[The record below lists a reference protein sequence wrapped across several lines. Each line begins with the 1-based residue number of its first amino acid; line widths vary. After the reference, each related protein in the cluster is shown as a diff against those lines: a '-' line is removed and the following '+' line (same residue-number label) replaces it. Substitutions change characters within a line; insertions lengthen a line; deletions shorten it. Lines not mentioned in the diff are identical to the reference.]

1 MSEYQQI
8 IREAQILAS
17 SPCEIV
23 RYIEGRSRDNLED
36 SGEDFETKLLC
47 LKDRRIDLALAQ
59 HCVWAET
66 AKTLFFRDTEDLVLK
81 LSVLTNKKIG
91 KYECLDQTMPY
102 AIFSKKS
109 QEFKFSD
116 NSQEF
121 ENYIKTIS
129 ENELHALFSNP
140 TIDRDFVCDFF
151 MGKSAWGSMDEEH
164 RVLSIRYL
172 SRNTGFTSAYKPK
185 EWDDVWDDY
194 QHGKAFTAAY
204 TMADTVP
211 VRSDWANALKELYAK
226 LPNDIHGVQGNIDT
240 NRWIASEPEDL
251 DAERK
256 ANAEGRL
263 STFQSV
269 RFYCALAGLKNNEG
283 RISHHLASND
293 IAERSASY
301 RCGKFSAW
309 KVWWSLRK
317 DGAFALGQFLKNDD
331 IWNSR
336 RKRKIIDSYYMKNC
350 IDLLESEFNYGETL
364 ERRMRESPHNFSK
377 SELDAYDIN
386 HLSSA
391 DQKLEKINKIMS
403 IILIVLA
410 VILYQNFR

>member
-23 RYIEGRSRDNLED
+23 KYIEGRSRDNLED
-36 SGEDFETKLLC
+36 SGEDFETRLLC

-81 LSVLTNKKIG
+81 LSVLTNEKIG
-91 KYECLDQTMPY
+91 KYEGLDETIPY
-102 AIFSKKS
+102 AIFPEKS
-109 QEFKFSD
+109 QQLD
-116 NSQEF
+116 G
-121 ENYIKTIS
+121 YIKIVS

-140 TIDRDFVCDFF
+140 TIDRNFVRDFF
-151 MGKSAWGSMDEEH
+151 MGKSAWHSMDEEH
-164 RVLSIRYL
+164 RVLSVRYL
-172 SRNTGFTSAYKPK
+172 SRNSCFTAAYQPK
-185 EWDDVWDDY
+185 EWRDGDFDDVR
-194 QHGKAFTAAY
+194 HGAAFTAAY
-204 TMADTVP
+204 EVANRVP
-211 VRSDWANALKELYAK
+211 TCRSWAYALKELYAE

-251 DAERK
+251 DAELK
-256 ANAEGRL
+256 ANGEGRL
-263 STFQSV
+263 SIFQSV
-269 RFYCALAGLKNNEG
+269 RFYCALAGLKNNKG
-283 RISHHLASND
+283 RISYLLSSSD

-317 DGAFALGQFLKNDD
+317 DGMFAFGQFLNNDD
-331 IWNSR
+331 IWQSR
-336 RKRKIIDSYYMKNC
+336 IKIKIIDRYYMNHAT
-350 IDLLESEFNYGETL
+350 DLLECEFDYGEIF
-364 ERRMRESPHNFSK
+364 EKRMREAPHNFSK
-377 SELDAYDIN
+377 SDLDIYEKKNI
-386 HLSSA
+386 SSA

-403 IILIVLA
+403 MILIVLA
-410 VILYQNFR
+410 VILYQTFR